1 MRATESFAPWMGK
14 RAHVPNIE
22 IPFRA
27 QQFFDAHDKAKDQ
40 TEKSTEDK
48 GGRSTQDELPFDAW
62 TPPTTPTPTSGP
74 TSEEST
80 MEKPII
86 PVKHTKAYP
95 KKSKKP
101 TAPGT
106 KPKRK

>member
-1 MRATESFAPWMGK
+1 MSPTESFAPWMGK
-14 RAHVPNIE
+14 RAHMPE
-22 IPFRA
+22 ISADMFTRKAHFDDAKEKA
-27 QQFFDAHDKAKDQ
+27 QG
-40 TEKSTEDK
+40 EWV
-48 GGRSTQDELPFDAW
+48 QDELPFDEA
-62 TPPTTPTPTSGP
+62 PTTPLPEP
-74 TSEEST
+74 ISEEPK
-80 MEKPII
+80 MEKTATTTTI

>member
-1 MRATESFAPWMGK
+1 MKPTDSFAPWMGK
-14 RAHVPNIE
+14 RAHVPD
-22 IPFRA
+22 IPAGLFTRQEHFEDAKEKA
-27 QQFFDAHDKAKDQ
+27 QG
-40 TEKSTEDK
+40 EWV
-48 GGRSTQDELPFDAW
+48 QDELPFDEA
-62 TPPTTPTPTSGP
+62 PTTPIPEP
-74 TSEEST
+74 ISEESQ
-80 MEKPII
+80 MEKTTTI

>member
-14 RAHVPNIE
+14 RAHVPNIQL
-22 IPFRA
+22 PFRA

-40 TEKSTEDK
+40 TEKPTEDK
-48 GGRSTQDELPFDAW
+48 GGRWVQDELPFDEA
-62 TPPTTPTPTSGP
+62 PTIPTPGP
-74 TSEEST
+74 TSEESP

-86 PVKHTKAYP
+86 PVKHTKDYP
-95 KKSKKP
+95 KKSKKQ

-106 KPKRK
+106 KPKRKKR